1 MQIITIIK
9 MKLIAH
15 VDADSFYVSCERVRS
30 PSLIGKP
37 VCVLGNQGA
46 IVIARSYE
54 AKKTGVKVGTPV
66 WEAKKMYP
74 EMIFIKRDFR
84 WYSVL
89 SEAMQETLFKFSDT
103 IEYYSVDESFV
114 DLGDFNGDVHILAAE
129 IQNAV
134 KQNTGLPVSVGISL
148 TKTLAK
154 IASDKNK
161 PLGICVVLRD
171 DLSLFLA
178 DTSVSEVSGIG
189 VNLEKRLTPIGIV
202 TAKDFISKDRIFIK
216 KILNKPGEVLWYEL
230 SGQSVLPVRKERPQ
244 RKGISRGGS
253 LFGAKS
259 EKNIVFAFMVRNI
272 EKLCDALLKQKIEIK
287 NLVLLL
293 VTDSGFFLKGE
304 GILIDFT
311 NSFSV
316 IFDEFKAIF
325 ARIFSSIYK
334 YKGLH
339 VMGLNIRNF
348 SPKQLSIFDFSGE
361 KGRKLSDIRECV
373 LKKHGLFAIR
383 SASTAFI
390 NDVFRDDASNFE
402 ISDMDKKFCF

>member
-1 MQIITIIK
+1 

-30 PSLIGKP
+30 PGLIGKP

-74 EMIFIKRDFR
+74 DMVFVKRDFR

-89 SEAMQETLFKFSDT
+89 SEAMQDVLHKFSDT

-114 DLGDFNGDVHILAAE
+114 DLGDYNGDVHNLAAE

-178 DTSVSEVSGIG
+178 DTLVSEVSGIG

-202 TAKDFISKDRIFIK
+202 TARDFVQKDRIFIK

-230 SGQSVLPVRKERPQ
+230 KGNFVLPVRNERPR
-244 RKGISRGGS
+244 RKGVSRGGS

-272 EKLCDALLKQKIEIK
+272 EKLCDALLKQKLEIK
-287 NLVLLL
+287 NLVLFL

-304 GILIDFT
+304 GILLDFT

-316 IFDEFKAIF
+316 ILEEFKAIF
-325 ARIFSSIYK
+325 YRVFSGFYK

-339 VMGLNIRNF
+339 VMGFNIRDF

-361 KGRKLSDIRECV
+361 KGRKMDKIRESV
-373 LKKHGLFAIR
+373 LKKHGLFAVR
-383 SASTAFI
+383 SANTAYI